1 MYLGTAQCTMSLQC
15 HGMGLTEME
24 TFAQDLKDVWES
36 EKWTWGPKEPFLE
49 EGVG

>member
-1 MYLGTAQCTMSLQC
+1 MSLWFC
-15 HGMGLTEME
+15 GMGLTEME

-36 EKWTWGPKEPFLE
+36 EEWTWGQKNIFLE